1 MDNQKKYRNIA
12 NQMKSRESQLH
23 IELDFIFK
31 KNIFWDPIYLAHSEW
46 LEHIPFAFWL
56 VDALQPRKIVEIGTN
71 DGSSYFS
78 FCQAVANLELD
89 TQCFSINT
97 WSGAEHS
104 SENYEDAYSQ
114 VSIHNKENHFS
125 FSTLMR
131 SIPEQALEH
140 FEEGSIDL
148 LHIDG
153 LHTLDAVRQ
162 TFENWLPK
170 LSPSAVVIMHDTN
183 IRTRG
188 FGVFRFFNELKAIYP
203 HFEFAHGN
211 GLGVIGVGNK
221 QHTSMQALYRL
232 SSKPSTLQ
240 QAKDIFSRLGKVCCD
255 SRATFELQQ
264 KMDRQASEYKEAL
277 IYEQEQH
284 ALERGHITARINS
297 QHQEIEAL
305 HAKLA
310 EYQAQEH
317 KFDAQQGALKTLQA
331 EAKTNQARL
340 EQERD
345 LALHA
350 RRQLEINNATLSQ
363 QLAQAREQKFDAQ
376 QSALKTLQADL
387 DTQTRRLN
395 EAKAYQARLVQERD
409 IALHAQHQLESI
421 NTEISQQLAQKLE
434 QIRNADH
441 AQTQLQGER
450 DTLVTQCK
458 QIERDL
464 VDSHQ
469 RLHAIEQRH
478 QDDLAQ
484 LQQQVSEL
492 TEHRLVLE
500 ANIAERFHEL
510 AAITRHAEHL
520 TRELESK
527 DQQLIHARERA
538 LRLKRSV
545 SWKLTAPVR
554 AIVRPFK
561 KKNESSVAAM
571 STIEQIAYSGLFD
584 EHWYREQYPDVANS
598 SLSPIEHYL
607 EMGAE
612 QGYNP
617 SPEFD
622 TRWYINTYPDVAQSA
637 INPLLHYIMHGQAE
651 QRHCLPTT

>member
-1 MDNQKKYRNIA
+1 MPSL
-12 NQMKSRESQLH
+12 QM
-23 IELDFIFK
+23 
-31 KNIFWDPIYLAHSEW
+31 
-46 LEHIPFAFWL
+46 
-56 VDALQPRKIVEIGTN
+56 
-71 DGSSYFS
+71 
-78 FCQAVANLELD
+78 
-89 TQCFSINT
+89 
-97 WSGAEHS
+97 
-104 SENYEDAYSQ
+104 
-114 VSIHNKENHFS
+114 
-125 FSTLMR
+125 
-131 SIPEQALEH
+131 
-140 FEEGSIDL
+140 
-148 LHIDG
+148 
-153 LHTLDAVRQ
+153 
-162 TFENWLPK
+162 
-170 LSPSAVVIMHDTN
+170 
-183 IRTRG
+183 
-188 FGVFRFFNELKAIYP
+188 
-203 HFEFAHGN
+203 
-211 GLGVIGVGNK
+211 
-221 QHTSMQALYRL
+221 
-232 SSKPSTLQ
+232 
-240 QAKDIFSRLGKVCCD
+240 
-255 SRATFELQQ
+255 
-264 KMDRQASEYKEAL
+264 
-277 IYEQEQH
+277 
-284 ALERGHITARINS
+284 
-297 QHQEIEAL
+297 
-305 HAKLA
+305 
-310 EYQAQEH
+310 
-317 KFDAQQGALKTLQA
+317 KTLQA

-387 DTQTRRLN
+387 DTQARRLN

-441 AQTQLQGER
+441 AHTQLQGER

-464 VDSHQ
+464 VDSN
-469 RLHAIEQRH
+469 
-478 QDDLAQ
+478 
-484 LQQQVSEL
+484 
-492 TEHRLVLE
+492 EHRLVLE